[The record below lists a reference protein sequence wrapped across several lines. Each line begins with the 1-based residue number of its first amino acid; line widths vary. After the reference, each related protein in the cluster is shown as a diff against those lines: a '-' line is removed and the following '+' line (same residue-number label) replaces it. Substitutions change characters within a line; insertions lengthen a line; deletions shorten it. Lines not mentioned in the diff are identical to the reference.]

1 MSRRRKA
8 KRGKERGKERSGEHL
23 LRFSLPEREKE
34 RRKGTGRKKHHWRTL
49 RNEVMTPETYLRGR
63 FRFLLNP
70 TKIPDEMHSI
80 LQNPDLYVDW
90 ESVSRLESMYPEE
103 DEETCPICLA
113 TLDAP
118 RITKCGHIFCMTC
131 LYRMYLEV
139 ADDTT
144 SLISE
149 DKNAPPG
156 MGIVS
161 KSPMKQSFPCP
172 VCTKPLRIKDIR
184 GVFISRTR
192 IPELGKSHE
201 FVLLR
206 RDSKFACPNSCSSS
220 STSSNVKFQQI
231 GVMSNP
237 KDMLN
242 CLEQDTNDIQ
252 RVLKSLDAKID
263 SKWTHVAKR
272 CLSDIDS
279 ERHVWSSMMCPCE
292 KEEEEEKKKG
302 KRMEKDNTH
311 FTYYYQSKTGLHI
324 YLSDLNVKYLRKEF
338 ESYVLSSDVL
348 DFYPHHCFQHRY
360 EKFPSYL
367 NAKVISVNQIA
378 IDPEMRKRNRSLR
391 HLSLG
396 AVICCCT

>member
-8 KRGKERGKERSGEHL
+8 KRAKERSGEHL

-34 RRKGTGRKKHHWRTL
+34 RKGTGRKKHHWRTL
-49 RNEVMTPETYLRGR
+49 RNEVMTPEIYLRGR

-70 TKIPDEMHSI
+70 TKIPDALHSI

-139 ADDTT
+139 ADTT

-161 KSPMKQSFPCP
+161 KTPMKKSFPCP

-184 GVFISRTR
+184 GVFISRHR

-201 FVLLR
+201 FVLVR
-206 RDSKFACPNSCSSS
+206 RDSKFACPNSESSTNILVSSS
-220 STSSNVKFQQI
+220 SSNLKFQQI

-237 KDMLN
+237 KDMLK

-279 ERHVWSSMMCPCE
+279 ERQVWSSMCPC
-292 KEEEEEKKKG
+292 EEEKKG
-302 KRMEKDNTH
+302 KRTEEDTT
-311 FTYYYQSKTGLHI
+311 FTYYYQSNTGLHI

-338 ESYVLSSDVL
+338 ESYVPSSVL
-348 DFYPHHCFQHRY
+348 VSSSLTVSNTDTRS
-360 EKFPSYL
+360 FPL
-367 NAKVISVNQIA
+367 I
-378 IDPEMRKRNRSLR
+378 
-391 HLSLG
+391 
-396 AVICCCT
+396 